1 MNKAVSVPILFGF
14 PPESQ
19 LTSTCAPS
27 TPTYGHNRDAVFRQ
41 QSLGSLT
48 SRNTEQP
55 GRGLNRDGSR
65 ASLCHSPRGYL
76 RTRSYS
82 PIQQLPGS
90 PYGGN
95 LRRSL
100 RSSQAVARDMSPGA
114 RATPRATPR
123 MMLEGGAHSQN
134 SPTLL
139 TRGRPASPMNSGG
152 FLHEIKRMDFPVLD
166 LMQPHAKL
174 VMPFVQQVNHAQES
188 SVQGV
193 FGGFMPLWHPLHD
206 PLHAGSVDR
215 EDVHE
220 KNCAH
225 SPFLTSNIQS
235 RARSADVDYDSDG
248 SDASCRDSWLSQK
261 GRSNLM
267 CCGLIA
273 GVILVILSGIAI
285 YFLVSDAPAD
295 HAVAASSP
303 APLVHGAGAAPGVVA
318 AGAAPT
324 KLRNGAEAKKSKSLT
339 DHYIQARMTNDLA
352 TLRELCASDIHL
364 RVNLDNA
371 GMLVSMKVKSALEFR
386 TDRHGVEDVA
396 RYFEALPTEPDD
408 AKPTSD
414 MIKCIGSTCTVRTS
428 LQRPF
433 VGTVT
438 DSATLTWDTQQELLV
453 EEVVNISA

>member
-1 MNKAVSVPILFGF
+1 M
-14 PPESQ
+14 
-19 LTSTCAPS
+19 
-27 TPTYGHNRDAVFRQ
+27 
-41 QSLGSLT
+41 
-48 SRNTEQP
+48 
-55 GRGLNRDGSR
+55 
-65 ASLCHSPRGYL
+65 
-76 RTRSYS
+76 
-82 PIQQLPGS
+82 
-90 PYGGN
+90 
-95 LRRSL
+95 
-100 RSSQAVARDMSPGA
+100 
-114 RATPRATPR
+114 PRATPR
-123 MMLEGGAHSQN
+123 TMHEGGAHSQS

-139 TRGRPASPMNSGG
+139 TALSPAHGRPASPMNSGG

-174 VMPFVQQVNHAQES
+174 VMPFAHQVNHAQES

-193 FGGFMPLWHPLHD
+193 FGGFTQMWHPLHAD
-206 PLHAGSVDR
+206 RVDR

-225 SPFLTSNIQS
+225 SPFLESNIQS

-248 SDASCRDSWLSQK
+248 SDDSCRDACLSKK

-267 CCGLIA
+267 WCGLIA

-295 HAVAASSP
+295 HAVAASSL
-303 APLVHGAGAAPGVVA
+303 APPVHGAGAAPGA
-318 AGAAPT
+318 AADSAAPT
-324 KLRNGAEAKKSKSLT
+324 TLRKGAEAREAEKSKSLT
-339 DHYIQARMTNDLA
+339 EHYIQARMTNDLA

-364 RVNLDNA
+364 HVNLDDA

-396 RYFEALPTEPDD
+396 RFFEALPTEPDD

-414 MIKCIGSTCTVRTS
+414 MVKCFGSTCTVRTS
-428 LQRPF
+428 LRRPF

-453 EEVVNISA
+453 EEVVNISS